1 MKPWIIRIIV
11 VAAVIAAAILIWRHF
26 AKAQPASVAYATARV
41 IRGDLTGTI
50 SATGTVEP
58 EEVVDV
64 GAQVAGQV
72 IAFGTDVDG
81 KTVDYGSVIEAGTVL
96 ARLDDE
102 VCQADLAQANA
113 QLQQASAQVES
124 AEANLAV
131 LKAKL
136 TQALADWER
145 AQKLGPSDALAA
157 TTYDNYKAVYET
169 AKASADAGAA
179 AILQAKAQV
188 AVAEASVSRAKR
200 NLGFCVIKSPVRG
213 VVIDR
218 RVNIGQTVNGSMNAA
233 SLFLIAKDLKRMEIW
248 VAVNEADIGALKP
261 GQPVTFQ
268 ADAFP
273 GEEFKG
279 EVGKLRLNATMT
291 QNVVTYT
298 VEVVTDN
305 SSGRLLPYLTANVK
319 FEVDHRAGVLT
330 VPNAALRWTPPA
342 TAKTESTGQKT
353 GGKRQKTEGKTADTD
368 GKGAKPEG
376 AARGSR
382 GHAGTLWVQED
393 GKIRALR
400 VRAGLSDGSMTE
412 VWGEGVKEGLQV
424 VVGENREKTAEQADT
439 ATASA
444 DGTVNPF
451 VPKMPNRRNMGP
463 PH

>member
-1 MKPWIIRIIV
+1 MKSWIIKIV
-11 VAAVIAAAILIWRHF
+11 VVIICIAGACAGWWHYSARLQT
-26 AKAQPASVAYATARV
+26 APPSYATAPV
-41 IRGDLTGTI
+41 TRGDLTGTI
-50 SATGTVEP
+50 GATGTIEP

-72 IAFGTDVDG
+72 ISFGCDADG
-81 KTVDYGSVIEAGTVL
+81 KTVDYGSMVSAGTVL

-113 QLQQASAQVES
+113 QLQQAEAQVTS
-124 AEANLAV
+124 ATANLAV
-131 LKAKL
+131 LDAKL
-136 TQALADWER
+136 TQARADWER
-145 AQKLGPSDALAA
+145 AQKIGPSDALAA
-157 TTYDNYKAVYET
+157 TTYDNYKAVCAT
-169 AKASADAGAA
+169 AKASADAGSA

-188 AVAEASVSRAKR
+188 AVAEASVNRAKR
-200 NLGFCVIKSPVRG
+200 NLGLCVIKSPVDG
-213 VVIDR
+213 VIIDR

-268 ADAFP
+268 VDAFP
-273 GEEFKG
+273 GEPFKG
-279 EVGKLRLNATMT
+279 EVGKVRLNATMT

-342 TAKTESTGQKT
+342 QQTAKAD
-353 GGKRQKTEGKTADTD
+353 GKAQKTEGKSQKTD
-368 GKGAKPEG
+368 GKKPKADG
-376 AARGSR
+376 DAAASVH
-382 GHAGTLWVQED
+382 GHAGTLWAQD
-393 GKIRALR
+393 GAGLRSLR
-400 VRAGLSDGSMTE
+400 VRTGLSDGSLTE
-412 VWGEGVKEGLQV
+412 IWGEGVKEGLEV
-424 VVGENREKTAEQADT
+424 VVGENRESADAKTST
-439 ATASA
+439 ATTAA

-451 VPKMPNRRNMGP
+451 VPKMPPRGGGG
-463 PH
+463 HAH